1 MKNYVLIA
9 LAGITAYY
17 FLAKKQF
24 AQKTKLIFKKIRYT
38 NKKFEITFK
47 VENPTNQSAK
57 ISAINGEVYLGDK
70 LIADFSSF
78 SDQIIAKKS
87 SSDIKIVASPN
98 IGILQLITSK
108 GWLKK
113 GLNYTIKGNANFD
126 GIIIPFENKANLV

>member
-17 FLAKKQF
+17 FLVKKQF
-24 AQKTKLIFKKIRYT
+24 AEKTKLNFKKIRFAG
-38 NKKFEITFK
+38 KKFEITFG

-57 ISAINGEVYLGDK
+57 ISAISGEIYLGEK

-78 SDQIIAKKS
+78 SDQIIKPKS
-87 SSDIKIVASPN
+87 SSEIKIVASPN

-113 GLNYTIKGNANFD
+113 GLKYTIKGTANFD
-126 GIIIPFENKANLV
+126 GIIIPFENKANLI